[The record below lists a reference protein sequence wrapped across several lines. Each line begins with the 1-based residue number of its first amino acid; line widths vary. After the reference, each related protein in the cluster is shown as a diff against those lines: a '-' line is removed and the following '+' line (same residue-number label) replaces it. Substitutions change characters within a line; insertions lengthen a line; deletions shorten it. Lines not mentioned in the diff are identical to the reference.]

1 MGKILG
7 CLCVSDDQCEATL
20 TSGWEMTPTFTVR
33 KLKLREVKSLVGGG
47 TLALLGSRACL
58 SVRVGGSWVC
68 ALLRACLTVLL
79 RPPWMLMQ

>member
-1 MGKILG
+1 MHGQWGKSWDV
-7 CLCVSDDQCEATL
+7 CVSDDQCEATL

-58 SVRVGGSWVC
+58 SVRAGGSLGMCIAEGVSHC
-68 ALLRACLTVLL
+68 A
-79 RPPWMLMQ
+79 P